1 MILSNPIT
9 LAVMFCN
16 CFSTLL
22 DQSPGSSYTT
32 PPSSPARF
40 SISQFINDEQ
50 ASNSIISSLLY
61 ICSERTEKKIEL
73 YLNIPGAVLR
83 PVLAIYDVINELK
96 ADGVEIATVNAAL

>member
-1 MILSNPIT
+1 
-9 LAVMFCN
+9 MFCN

-22 DQSPGSSYTT
+22 DQSADSSYTSFVGLKT
-32 PPSSPARF
+32 
-40 SISQFINDEQ
+40 
-50 ASNSIISSLLY
+50 IISSLFY
-61 ICSERTEKKIEL
+61 ICSKRTEKKIEL